1 MASETSYAAV
11 GVILSVLVVAA
22 ASADPTAAPTAAPSR
37 KYSLEEA
44 CKQTAGHQDLCVATL
59 SADPSSKTVD
69 TAGLARLAIQAAQRN
84 ASETATYLSS
94 IYDDDSLE
102 NKTAQL
108 QQCLEDCGE
117 RYESA
122 VDQLS
127 DATSAVDTG
136 AYSESEALVV
146 ASQAEVKLCQRGCQ
160 GVPDHRN
167 VLTAR
172 NRDVDQ
178 LCSIA
183 LTITKLIG
191 GPPS

>member
-1 MASETSYAAV
+1 M
-11 GVILSVLVVAA
+11 
-22 ASADPTAAPTAAPSR
+22 
-37 KYSLEEA
+37 
-44 CKQTAGHQDLCVATL
+44 LCVADKHARS
-59 SADPSSKTVD
+59 SA
-69 TAGLARLAIQAAQRN
+69 
-84 ASETATYLSS
+84 
-94 IYDDDSLE
+94 
-102 NKTAQL
+102 
-108 QQCLEDCGE
+108 C

-122 VDQLS
+122 VEQLS

-136 AYSESEALVV
+136 AYSESEAMVV

-183 LTITKLIG
+183 LTITKLIR